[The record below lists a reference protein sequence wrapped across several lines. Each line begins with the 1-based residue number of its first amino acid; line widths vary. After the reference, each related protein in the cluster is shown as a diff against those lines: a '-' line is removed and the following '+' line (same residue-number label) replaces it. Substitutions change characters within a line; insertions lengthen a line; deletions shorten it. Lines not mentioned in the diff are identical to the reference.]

1 MGKYIIDKLKDK
13 RIDIDLGGHWENLM
27 DYIKVEYPSFYTWTD
42 KEKDRWILD
51 SFEFKESRLERANYL
66 DYSYVREFSDGS
78 KGYRLNTNIRNDN
91 DKEELDYWLQGIAK
105 KTTTAFERLY
115 AIFYNAE
122 KVMRERKIERIN
134 STDNVIQDLYVSFEL
149 ENDVFVAD
157 FISMYD
163 ETCRTVASFS
173 RNSVNEPLVPK
184 MELLDFYDYFGGII
198 SYTDR
203 AWEEIESS
211 FTTWLDKIEDEKD

>member
-27 DYIKVEYPSFYTWTD
+27 DYIKAEYPSFYTWTD

-66 DYSYVREFSDGS
+66 DYGYVREFSDGS
-78 KGYRLNTNIRNDN
+78 KGYRLNTTIRNDN

-105 KTTTAFERLY
+105 KTTTALERLY
-115 AIFYNAE
+115 AIFYSAE
-122 KVMRERKIERIN
+122 KFMRERKIARIN
-134 STDNVIQDLYVSFEL
+134 SADDVIEGLYASFAL
-149 ENDVFVAD
+149 ENDVFVVE
-157 FISMYD
+157 FISMFD
-163 ETCRTVASFS
+163 ESCRTVVSFT
-173 RNSVNEPLVPK
+173 RNSINEPLVPK
-184 MELLDFYDYFGGII
+184 VELLDFYNYFSGII
-198 SYTDR
+198 AYTDR

-211 FTTWLDKIEDEKD
+211 FEERLEELEKD

>member
-27 DYIKVEYPSFYTWTD
+27 DYIKAEYPSFYTWTD

-105 KTTTAFERLY
+105 KTTTALERLY
-115 AIFYNAE
+115 AIFYSAE
-122 KVMRERKIERIN
+122 KFMRERKIERIN
-134 STDNVIQDLYVSFEL
+134 SADDVIESLYVSFVL
-149 ENDVFVAD
+149 ENDVFVVE
-157 FISMYD
+157 FVSMFD
-163 ETCRTVASFS
+163 EPCRAVASFT
-173 RNSVNEPLVPK
+173 RNSINEPLVPK
-184 MELLDFYDYFGGII
+184 VELLDFYNYFSGII
-198 SYTDR
+198 AYTDR
-203 AWEEIESS
+203 AWEEIESYFEES
-211 FTTWLDKIEDEKD
+211 LEELGKD